1 MRRGCSGMERTVD
14 RLGAVWERVSYRARV
29 ATGRYLLPIP
39 EGMIAVVRLVDR
51 GSCG

>member
-1 MRRGCSGMERTVD
+1 MGRGCSGMERTVD
-14 RLGAVWERVSYRARV
+14 RLGAVWERISCRTRI
-29 ATGRYLLPIP
+29 ATDRYLLPIP